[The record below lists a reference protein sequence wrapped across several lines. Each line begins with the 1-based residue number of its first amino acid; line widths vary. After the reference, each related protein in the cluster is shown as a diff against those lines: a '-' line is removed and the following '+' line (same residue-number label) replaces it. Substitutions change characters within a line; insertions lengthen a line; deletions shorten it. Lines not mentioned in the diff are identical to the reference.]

1 MTLYTATRKRFDT
14 NPAALDMAAVV
25 TASLLIAA
33 SAKIAVPFFPI
44 PMTMQSFVVIG
55 LGLALG
61 ARRGGAA
68 VLLYLAQGA
77 AGLPVFTGTP
87 EKGLGLAYMAGPTGG
102 FLIGFFLA
110 AVVAG
115 WLAERQWDRTPLK
128 AMAAALVAS
137 AAIYV
142 PGLLWLGS
150 LIGFNETLLNVGLL
164 PFIPGDIAKALLAA
178 LLFPTVWRW
187 VAGRD

>member
-1 MTLYTATRKRFDT
+1 MTLYTATRKRFDA

-150 LIGFNETLLNVGLL
+150 LIGFNETLLKVGLL

-187 VAGRD
+187 IAGRD

>member
-44 PMTMQSFVVIG
+44 PMTMQSFLVIG

-102 FLIGFFLA
+102 FLIGFFFA

-115 WLAERQWDRTPLK
+115 RLAERQWDRTPLK

-150 LIGFNETLLNVGLL
+150 LIGFNEILLNVGLL